1 MEVSQ
6 IILKGAKLEDR
17 GEQVSNNTA
26 HTDSQTTTDQEW
38 TYTSMAPEVG
48 AFLRGRKNNLETL
61 PMFMG
66 ESTAKWNIKNL
77 VIDGVRTRVSYLA
90 TNPRADVR
98 AFVRAALA
106 HAEKDVPTTDK
117 GLADAFT
124 KGIMRKYAKH
134 LAAQRNLNASINA
147 AHNGKA
153 WFADGISRPFTDEF
167 AAAKA
172 WHRDQNG
179 ATWWEAFV
187 QRRPV
192 KKAGR
197 VVKDENGNTVYEV
210 IKDADGKTTSVKDRR
225 KKIIASAN
233 VWQGNPDGTKS
244 TSFTTTDSNGKSV
257 KRVTKKGQEARKPKQ
272 VTKANMLKALKG
284 AGLTIDPKEKV
295 DQVRARYQGAIACGV
310 ITGGTA

>member
-1 MEVSQ
+1 M
-6 IILKGAKLEDR
+6 
-17 GEQVSNNTA
+17 SNNTA

-48 AFLRGRKNNLETL
+48 AFLRGRKNNLETI
-61 PMFMG
+61 PMFLG
-66 ESTAKWNIKNL
+66 ASTAKWNIKTI
-77 VIDGVRTRVSYLA
+77 VIDGVRTRVSYVA

-98 AFVRAALA
+98 AFVEAALA

-117 GLADAFT
+117 GLADAFN
-124 KGIMRKYAKH
+124 KGVMRKYAKH
-134 LAAQRNLNASINA
+134 LAAQRNLDASINA
-147 AHNGKA
+147 AHGGKA
-153 WFADGISRPFTDEF
+153 WFADGISRPFTSDF
-167 AAAKA
+167 DAAKA

-187 QRRPV
+187 QRR
-192 KKAGR
+192 K
-197 VVKDENGNTVYEV
+197 VKDGYEV
-210 IKDADGKTTSVKDRR
+210 IKDADGKTTSVKNRR

-233 VWQGNPDGTKS
+233 IWQGNPDGTKS
-244 TSFTTTDSNGKSV
+244 TSYTTTTGTGKTV

-272 VTKANMLKALKG
+272 ITKANMIKALKG
-284 AGLTIDPKEKV
+284 AGLTVDPKEKV